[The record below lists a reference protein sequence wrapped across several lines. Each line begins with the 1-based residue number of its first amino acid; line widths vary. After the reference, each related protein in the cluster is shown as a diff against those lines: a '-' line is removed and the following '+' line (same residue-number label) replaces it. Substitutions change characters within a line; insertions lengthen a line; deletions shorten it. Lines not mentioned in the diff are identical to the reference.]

1 MRGLLCPLCSN
12 AGNATAELYTNRKEA
27 QGARLMALNAP
38 IRQLPAT
45 LRGETGAL
53 LALGGP
59 MALTQIISF
68 SIYTIDTIMIGR
80 LGTEALAAAAVGT
93 VIYFLLWMIGAGPAS
108 AVTPMVSQAIGTTLG
123 DSSSDARRDA
133 RRSVRM
139 ALWLVAML
147 TVPMFAALFATRDV
161 LVFFGQDP
169 QVSAMAQTYV
179 MALAPGLPFAIGV
192 MVLRNFLAA
201 LNKTMM
207 PLLIVS
213 LTVIIN
219 AALNAVLIFGLL
231 GAPALG
237 IVGAGIASSIA
248 YALCFTM
255 LGLYVSYDRDAHVF
269 EIFRNIFTFDRER
282 FSELVK
288 LAWPIS
294 VTTLFEG
301 MLFNAAALVMGAI
314 GVRELAA
321 YQVGLN
327 VASMAFMLP
336 FGFAMA
342 GATRIGL
349 AEGAGNSPARMRAA
363 QATMLI
369 AVGGMAVI
377 AVIVALFPMPI
388 AHIYMRPDEPENLA
402 TIALILGFLPI
413 AAAFMVVD
421 AIQVAANQLLRGL
434 KDVTAPMIITG
445 VSFWVIGFPACYIL
459 AFHTS
464 FGANGVWYGLMIG
477 LTAAFIGLGTRLW
490 QQLRRPPAPP
500 TLMASAPAP

>member
-1 MRGLLCPLCSN
+1 MS
-12 AGNATAELYTNRKEA
+12 ATPHIK
-27 QGARLMALNAP
+27 
-38 IRQLPAT
+38 QLPET
-45 LRGETGAL
+45 FRGETRAL

-80 LGTEALAAAAVGT
+80 VGTQALAAAAVGS

-108 AVTPMVSQAIGTTLG
+108 AVTPMVSQAIGSTIG
-123 DSSSDARRDA
+123 RPDADARRDA

-139 ALWLVAML
+139 ALWLVVLL
-147 TVPMFAALFATRDV
+147 TVPMFAALFATRDI
-161 LVFFGQDP
+161 LIFFGQDP
-169 QVSAMAQTYV
+169 IVSAMAQSYV
-179 MALAPGLPFAIGV
+179 IALAPGLPFAIGT

-201 LNKTMM
+201 LNKTLL
-207 PLLIVS
+207 PLIIVS
-213 LTVIIN
+213 VTVAIN
-219 AALNAVLIFGLL
+219 AGLNTLLIFGLW
-231 GAPALG
+231 GAPELG
-237 IVGAGIASSIA
+237 LVGAGIASSIS
-248 YALCFTM
+248 YALCFGM
-255 LGLYVSYDRDAHVF
+255 LALTVSFDRLARTF
-269 EIFRNIFTFDRER
+269 EVFRNIFAFDRER
-282 FSELVK
+282 FTDLVR

-349 AEGAGNSPARMRAA
+349 AEGAGNAGARLRAA
-363 QATMLI
+363 QATMMI

-377 AVIVALFPMPI
+377 ALIVTLFPTPI
-388 AHIYMRPDEPENLA
+388 AHLYMRPDSPENIA
-402 TIALILGFLPI
+402 TLILILGFLPI
-413 AAAFMVVD
+413 AAAFMVID
-421 AIQVAANQLLRGL
+421 AVQVAANQLLRGL

-459 AFHTS
+459 AFHTPM
-464 FGANGVWYGLMIG
+464 GANGVWYGLMIG
-477 LTAAFIGLGTRLW
+477 LAAASIGLGTRLLR
-490 QQLRRPPAPP
+490 QLRQPPAPP
-500 TLMASAPAP
+500 TLATTPNPEPAPL